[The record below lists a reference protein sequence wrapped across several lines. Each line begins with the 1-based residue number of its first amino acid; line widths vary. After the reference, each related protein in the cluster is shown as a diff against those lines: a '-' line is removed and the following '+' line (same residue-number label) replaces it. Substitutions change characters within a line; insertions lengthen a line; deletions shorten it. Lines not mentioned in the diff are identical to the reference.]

1 VPDLLDRLRLDVPI
15 AQAGMGGGLAGPELV
30 GAVATAGGLGMLGLA
45 PAAQLP
51 GAIGQVRDTAAD
63 RAVAVNLL
71 MPFVRRAHVDVCVET
86 RIEVAVMAFGLDRA
100 LIAQLTES
108 GVFVFVMVGTA
119 EQARRAIASGADGLI
134 AQGVEAGGHLAG
146 DTRAMALLSSVLG
159 TAGARPVFLAGG
171 IADADDTRAALD
183 AGASGVVAGTA
194 SC

>member
-1 VPDLLDRLRLDVPI
+1 
-15 AQAGMGGGLAGPELV
+15 
-30 GAVATAGGLGMLGLA
+30 
-45 PAAQLP
+45 
-51 GAIGQVRDTAAD
+51 VRDTAAD

-100 LIAQLTES
+100 LIVQLTES

-146 DTRAMALLSSVLG
+146 DTRAMALLPSVLG
-159 TAGARPVFLAGG
+159 TAGARPFPGRRDRRCGRHPRRAGRRRQRRCCG
-171 IADADDTRAALD
+171 NPLRADK
-183 AGASGVVAGTA
+183 
-194 SC
+194 